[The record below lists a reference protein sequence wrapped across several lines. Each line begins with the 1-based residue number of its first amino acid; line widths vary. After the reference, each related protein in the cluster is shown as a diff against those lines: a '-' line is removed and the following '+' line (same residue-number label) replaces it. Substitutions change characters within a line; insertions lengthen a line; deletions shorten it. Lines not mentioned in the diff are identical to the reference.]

1 MKIRHEQLESQ
12 LNNSLKPIY
21 FVSGDEVLLVEEA
34 ADSVRQQALSQGYSE
49 RTVFHVTK
57 GCDWNEWLLGAGTQS
72 LFANRQL
79 LELRL
84 PTGKPGDAGAK
95 ALIRYV
101 ERMMPDNLLLIVA
114 GKLEG
119 AVQRA
124 KWFKAVTDAGVH
136 VPIWPLTVKQLP
148 GWLTLRARKKGLNLT
163 PQGITALVE
172 RTEGNLLAA
181 AQELDKL
188 YLLHGAVPLNDA
200 EVVASVVDNARF
212 DVFGFVDT
220 VLSADVDKINR
231 VIKSLQ
237 SEGVEPILVLWA
249 LTREARVLAEMS
261 RVQKE
266 ERISVDQ
273 VIQRWR
279 IWDARKPLIKRAL
292 NAAGTR
298 KWWYV
303 LEQAGQIDRTIK
315 GDKLGNAW
323 DDLLRLAFVMADSPL
338 VLKQVEGYRENG
350 YGY

>member
-1 MKIRHEQLESQ
+1 MKIRHEQLAPQ
-12 LNNSLKPIY
+12 LNNKLSPIY

-34 ADSVRQQALSQGYSE
+34 VDLVRQQALAQGYSE
-49 RTVFHVTK
+49 RTVFHVTT

-72 LFANRQL
+72 LFADRQL

-101 ERMMPDNLLLIVA
+101 ELMMPNNLLLIIA

-124 KWFKAVTDAGVH
+124 KWFKAVTGVGVH
-136 VPIWPLTVKQLP
+136 IPIWPLTIQQLP

-163 PQGITALVE
+163 PQAITVLVE
-172 RTEGNLLAA
+172 RTEGNPLAA

-188 YLLHGAVPLNDA
+188 YLLHGTVPLSDV

-220 VLSADVDKINR
+220 VLSADVEKINR
-231 VIKSLQ
+231 VIKNLQ
-237 SEGVEPILVLWA
+237 SEGVEPILVLWV

-261 RVQKE
+261 RVREE

-292 NAAGTR
+292 NVSGAR
-298 KWWYV
+298 KWWSV

-323 DDLLRLAFVMADSPL
+323 DDLLRLAFAMADRP
-338 VLKQVEGYRENG
+338 VLSSKTV
-350 YGY
+350 